1 MKSKKIIILVVVLLI
16 LIGGASFGLL
26 YLNTDLFK
34 STDDLFYKYLFQN
47 IEFLKGYEDSEYLA
61 YTTKLKEMTHSNS
74 GDISFTTK
82 SNAQE
87 GQEDSSTLDNLTVN
101 IEGKSNPG
109 KNKQYQRIDMKYSN
123 DDFFEIEYMR
133 DQDKYALKSD
143 EIVNKYV
150 AIENKDL
157 KTFAEKMG
165 VEDLE
170 KIPDKIESINY
181 QEVFNLTQEE
191 VDTIK
196 QTYLTILKEQ
206 ITKDKFTKNKDVS
219 LNINNQNLVV
229 TSYTL
234 QLSNEEVKNIQIKL
248 LEKLKED
255 DFTLNIISDKM
266 KILNSSEEYADI
278 NSIKEE
284 IQKQIEEI
292 SKLNDIEPLKIT
304 VFVNSGLVV
313 KTEIST
319 NSEIIDF
326 NTNVEESK
334 ITTNVN
340 IKELFNEQNE
350 ENNIDNSSS
359 TNTSISISKE
369 KQGDQTKLLI
379 DVIYNDGET
388 KTSKMNIDSTY
399 IGLTSGN
406 NVENKIALTINNDE
420 TMFKANYRNKVTFGS
435 NIEIEDLDDNNSA
448 TLNNFSKDEVNS
460 LVTAI
465 SEKTAEVLMQ
475 KLTILSPDGLGY
487 LFQSQMST
495 PIEQAMS
502 ENNST
507 HIQMMNT
514 RIEQYGNNQSGAVT
528 RALINQLVSINNSM
542 TQENNKIS
550 LSINDIQYAGKDIT
564 NETMEVIQNTID
576 TNKNYTISFE
586 YNEQTKLISK
596 VIIKENV

>member
-304 VFVNSGLVV
+304 VCVNSGLVV

-340 IKELFNEQNE
+340 IKELFNEENG

-369 KQGDQTKLLI
+369 KQGDQTKATVDI
-379 DVIYNDGET
+379 ISINEENKTT
-388 KTSKMNIDSTY
+388 KINIDSTY

-406 NVENKIALTINNDE
+406 NVENKIALTVNNDE

-448 TLNNFSKDEVNS
+448 TLNNFGKEDLNL
-460 LVTAI
+460 LVASILTK
-465 SEKTAEVLMQ
+465 SQEVLFQ
-475 KLTILSPDGLGY
+475 KLSVLGMRDVSNAMISANNDTVSEEYVSTFNTI
-487 LFQSQMST
+487 F
-495 PIEQAMS
+495 
-502 ENNST
+502 
-507 HIQMMNT
+507 
-514 RIEQYGNNQSGAVT
+514 
-528 RALINQLVSINNSM
+528 
-542 TQENNKIS
+542 ENNKGEKNGTDTKAFIS
-550 LSINDIQYAGKDIT
+550 TLVSTNESIEESQKVGLSINDTQYSGKDIT
-564 NETMEVIQNTID
+564 SQTIEEIKNTID

-586 YNEQTKLISK
+586 YNEQTKLVNK